1 MADMRKPNYI
11 SQNKIH
17 LHQRP
22 NLMALSFH
30 TALAQELSIQNY
42 QMDLLKASTDKF
54 AFSFWHQNQQASDFS
69 D

>member
-1 MADMRKPNYI
+1 MADTRKPNYI
-11 SQNKIH
+11 SRNKIH

-22 NLMALSFH
+22 NLMGLCFY
-30 TALAQELSIQNY
+30 TALAQELWIQNY
-42 QMDLLKASTDKF
+42 QMDLLRASTDKL